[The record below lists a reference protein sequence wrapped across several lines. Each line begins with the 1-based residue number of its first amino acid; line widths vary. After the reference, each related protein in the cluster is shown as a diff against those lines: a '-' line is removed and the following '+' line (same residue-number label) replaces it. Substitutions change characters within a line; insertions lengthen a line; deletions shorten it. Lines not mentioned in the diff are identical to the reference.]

1 MDREKNIVKHLCI
14 MIFSVMFSNNILY
27 QLKNWYIVK
36 NIGKEILPILAN
48 LSFIIIIPIIF
59 FYGYFTNHFSL
70 EKVFQKFLISF
81 LLILILIM
89 FVFIPN
95 KEYFAFKISTDY
107 IDYTKSGIEYIK
119 MIMLKILSQWPFI
132 ILYFLSEYWSSLLY
146 TISIWNIINTIFNI
160 NQAKKY
166 YHYFGMAS
174 TAGMMSSGILALL
187 ILKFLNTSNIKV
199 SDSIGYYLIF
209 PVIAASCL
217 AYYSSRQII
226 YYKINVLR
234 QNHLKLKET
243 KTSLGFIAT
252 IKHIFSS
259 QYLQIIL
266 IFSLF
271 LGMLSINME
280 YIFQPIIEEF
290 HKSINPYT
298 DTISSEKYHLEILLF
313 ISFIT
318 FLISTFVNI
327 ICKISLNKF
336 GWSKSAMVIPI
347 TIFIGSIII
356 LISRENQY
364 IYTGQLSMIILV
376 LINSVRYSF
385 ADILPEILYQPLD
398 KENQS
403 KGKACVKA
411 SAKLGKFLNSA
422 LLALITLI
430 FRGMQISFSL
440 ITIFIISIFI
450 FVIIIV
456 AKNHYNILAKKKEL
470 TLIT

>member
-27 QLKNWYIVK
+27 QLKNWYIMK
-36 NIGKEILPILAN
+36 NIGPEILPILAN

-59 FYGYFTNHFSL
+59 IYGYLTNHFSL
-70 EKVFQKFLISF
+70 EKVFQKLLISF
-81 LLILILIM
+81 LVILILIM

-95 KEYFAFKISTDY
+95 KEYLYFNASSDDVY
-107 IDYTKSGIEYIK
+107 IEYIIK
-119 MIMLKILSQWPFI
+119 FLAQWPFI

-146 TISIWNIINTIFNI
+146 TVSIWNMINTIFNI

-187 ILKFLNTSNIKV
+187 ILKILNTSNIKV
-199 SDSIGYYLIF
+199 SDSIGYYLVF
-209 PVIAASCL
+209 PVIVASCL

-243 KTSLGFIAT
+243 KTSLGLIAS

-266 IFSLF
+266 IFSLL
-271 LGMLSINME
+271 LGMLAINME
-280 YIFQPIIEEF
+280 YITQPIIKEF
-290 HKSINPYT
+290 YQSINTYT

-318 FLISTFVNI
+318 FLLSTFVNI

-336 GWSKSAMVIPI
+336 GWSKSAVVIPI
-347 TIFIGSIII
+347 AILIGSLII

-376 LINSVRYSF
+376 LINSIRYSF
-385 ADILPEILYQPLD
+385 ADVLPEILYQPLD

-411 SAKLGKFLNSA
+411 SAKLGKFLNSG
-422 LLALITLI
+422 LLAFITII
-430 FRGMQISFSL
+430 FRGMQISFSI

-450 FVIIIV
+450 FVIIIF
-456 AKNHYNILAKKKEL
+456 AKKHYNILAKKKEL